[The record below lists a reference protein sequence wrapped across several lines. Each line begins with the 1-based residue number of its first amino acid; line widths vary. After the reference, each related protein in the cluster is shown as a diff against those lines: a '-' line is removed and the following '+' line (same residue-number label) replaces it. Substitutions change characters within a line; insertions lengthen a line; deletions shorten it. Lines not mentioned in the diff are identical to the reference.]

1 MERIFITGVTGF
13 IGHNLIQHFS
23 NERNFQLFGH
33 SRDAVKARD
42 QFKGLPV
49 ELIETHSAEVF
60 NELKID
66 TVIHLAGIAHDL
78 SNQYKPSD
86 YYRVNFEN
94 TKTIFDEFVKSNA
107 KKFVFLSSIKAAVDI
122 SSNAVDETVQSI
134 PVTDYGKSKRKAE
147 EYIQSVQL
155 EEGKRAYIFRPCMIH
170 GEGNKGNLNL
180 LYRFA
185 KTGLPY
191 PFGAFSNQRS
201 FFTMDNL
208 NFVFESFLNKNI
220 PSGIYHLAD
229 EGFLSTTELYK
240 LISLELGKK
249 PMVWYTPSGL
259 IQFFFSSIGKRAT
272 LNKLTEDMMVSNKK
286 LLQYIGQPLPVA
298 MREGLK
304 KTIRSFL
311 HGT

>member
-13 IGHNLIQHFS
+13 IGHNLVQHF
-23 NERNFQLFGH
+23 NNQQNFQLFGH
-33 SRDAVKARD
+33 SRDSEKARV
-42 QFKGLPV
+42 QLKGLPV
-49 ELIETHSAEVF
+49 ELIETYSAKVF
-60 NELKID
+60 DELRID
-66 TVIHLAGIAHDL
+66 TIIHLAGIAHDL
-78 SNQYKPSD
+78 SNQYKPDD
-86 YYRVNFEN
+86 YYDVNFEN
-94 TKTIFDEFVKSNA
+94 TKVIFDEFIKSKA
-107 KKFVFLSSIKAAVDI
+107 KKFIFLSSIKAAVDI
-122 SSNAVDETVQSI
+122 SSSVVDETVEPI

-147 EYIQSVQL
+147 EYIQSIQL
-155 EEGKRAYIFRPCMIH
+155 SNNKHAYIFRPCMIH
-170 GEGNKGNLNL
+170 GSGNKGNLNL

-191 PFGAFSNQRS
+191 PFGAFNNQRS
-201 FFTMDNL
+201 FLSMNNL
-208 NFVFESFLNKNI
+208 NFAFESFLTKDI

-249 PMVWYTPSGL
+249 PKVWLVPSGL
-259 IQFFFSSIGKRAT
+259 VQFFFSLIRKRTT

-298 MREGLK
+298 MRDGLK

-311 HGT
+311 HGA